1 MWFKGTKNVNLEWLL
16 YLTRWGGEREGLRE
30 CSLSKFI
37 FYLIR
42 FRKKGKNLGLRWCQE
57 VRGEECGGTKPVDL
71 EWSFVQ
77 MRRKGEVGG
86 GMGG

>member
-1 MWFKGTKNVNLEWLL
+1 MRAEGTKL
-16 YLTRWGGEREGLRE
+16 
-30 CSLSKFI
+30 
-37 FYLIR
+37 
-42 FRKKGKNLGLRWCQE
+42 
-57 VRGEECGGTKPVDL
+57 VDL

>member
-1 MWFKGTKNVNLEWLL
+1 MRRV
-16 YLTRWGGEREGLRE
+16 
-30 CSLSKFI
+30 
-37 FYLIR
+37 YLIR